1 MTLHTALILV
11 VTETKDELEVRVNL
25 LEEKIGTMVA
35 IKNVLFATDFSDVSE
50 AALPY
55 VTAVSL
61 RYGSTVHVVHVLPE
75 AVVLRPGAP
84 DPAMF
89 GSIYEEAH
97 SGAQEKIQQ
106 LSKQLNGFPHKTYV
120 RHGEVLDIMKQIIEE
135 QEIDLLV
142 LGTHGRTGLGKLLM
156 GSVAEQI
163 VRQANC
169 PVLTVGPGVPVTE
182 RVGKSRHERD
192 LPPVQ
197 VKFGNILYATDFKPD
212 VVEGSSYAVS
222 LAREFQA
229 HLTLLHVIDDFGENL
244 HDRPGPI
251 ETALVKLEELVP
263 DREGLRYAPEFVAE
277 YGAPA
282 ELILK
287 IANEYEADLIILGVR
302 PTSSSGAVTHFGGS
316 VAHKVVAGANCPV
329 LTIRR

>member
-1 MTLHTALILV
+1 MNQLQ
-11 VTETKDELEVRVNL
+11 
-25 LEEKIGTMVA
+25 EKIGTEVA

-55 VTAVSL
+55 VTALSL
-61 RYGSTVHVVHVLPE
+61 RYGSTVHVVHVLPD
-75 AVVLRPGAP
+75 VGLLRPGAP

-89 GSIYEEAH
+89 GAIYEEVH

-106 LSKQLNGFPHKTYV
+106 LAKRLKGFPHKTYV
-120 RHGEVLDIMKQIIEE
+120 RHGEVIDVVKRIVEE
-135 QEIDLLV
+135 QQIDLLV

-163 VRQANC
+163 FRQANC
-169 PVLTVGPGVPVTE
+169 PVLTVGPGVPVTQKVRE
-182 RVGKSRHERD
+182 SRHDHE

-212 VVEGSSYAVS
+212 AEEGSSYALS
-222 LAREFQA
+222 LAREFNA
-229 HLTLLHVIDDFGENL
+229 HLTLLHVIEDFGEQL

-251 ETALVKLEELVP
+251 ETALEKLEELLP

-277 YGAPA
+277 YGLPA
-282 ELILK
+282 DQILQT
-287 IANEYEADLIILGVR
+287 ANEYEAELIILGVR
-302 PTSSSGAVTHFGGS
+302 PTSSGGAATHFGRS

>member
-1 MTLHTALILV
+1 
-11 VTETKDELEVRVNL
+11 VRVNL
-25 LEEKIGTMVA
+25 LEEQIGTTVA
-35 IKNVLFATDFSDVSE
+35 IQNVLFATDFSDVSE

-55 VTAVSL
+55 VTALSL
-61 RYGSTVHVVHVLPE
+61 RYGSTVHVVHVLPDV
-75 AVVLRPGAP
+75 ALLRPGAP
-84 DPAMF
+84 DPVMF

-97 SGAQEKIQQ
+97 SVAQEKIQQ
-106 LSKQLNGFPHKTYV
+106 LSKRLKGFPHKTYV
-120 RHGEVLDIMKQIIEE
+120 RHGEVLDVVKNIVEE
-135 QEIDLLV
+135 QKIDLLV

-163 VRQANC
+163 FRQANC
-169 PVLTVGPGVPVTE
+169 PVLTVGPGVPATE
-182 RVGKSRHERD
+182 KVRESRHDRE

-212 VVEGSSYAVS
+212 AVEGSWYAVS
-222 LAREFQA
+222 LAREFNA
-229 HLTLLHVIDDFGENL
+229 HLTLLHVIEDFGEHL
-244 HDRPGPI
+244 HERPGPI

-277 YGAPA
+277 YGSAA
-282 ELILK
+282 EVILK
-287 IANEYEADLIILGVR
+287 IANEYEADLVVLGVR
-302 PTSSSGAVTHFGGS
+302 PTSSNGAATHFGRS